1 MTVKGSQQNAS
12 CGDERDPR
20 LTVERDS
27 RAGDTPNP
35 NTLKVLML
43 LMAQSSRSYGC
54 SKTFEIESD
63 AIDYL
68 LNAEC
73 ASNIYWL

>member
-1 MTVKGSQQNAS
+1 MKECTYTL
-12 CGDERDPR
+12 E
-20 LTVERDS
+20 LTD
-27 RAGDTPNP
+27 
-35 NTLKVLML
+35 L
-43 LMAQSSRSYGC
+43 LLGKKCIGHFATYQRSDGWFAQGYVVAADGTEQRSYGC